1 MHPFGP
7 ISTADKKPTTP
18 PMSSNH
24 ARPNLMRQAQVIPP
38 HQVDLTLAPTTLE
51 QIRAPS
57 EIIDHKKHKQLVT
70 MVYSEGGS
78 GTDAKAFDQSRELH
92 DKDIQVP

>member
-18 PMSSNH
+18 PKSSNR
-24 ARPNLMRQAQVIPP
+24 ARPNLTRHAQVMPP
-38 HQVDLTLAPTTLE
+38 QQVDLTLAPTTLE

-57 EIIDHKKHKQLVT
+57 EIIDHKKH
-70 MVYSEGGS
+70 
-78 GTDAKAFDQSRELH
+78 
-92 DKDIQVP
+92 